1 MDNWRKEAPPGR
13 PRNPFEEPRRPLDDF
28 TMELNV
34 AGRLPGNAPA
44 QDGAQDRTQD
54 HVRTQA
60 QPQFQAQVQTQV
72 QAQVRFPAQDLAQ
85 APVPAGDPD
94 GPVFVDESGRRGKN
108 LRRLGWVFGLA
119 CTCYAVMLV
128 GSLMGGSSRAPW
140 LGIPGPAAKEK
151 KTETVQVTPAP
162 TDSRAPRPGTKPGA
176 SKGKAHPSA
185 SGSARAKASGTAKP
199 GRTKNSG
206 KPTGA
211 TPHPGTSQSA
221 KPIGGRSASPGL
233 PTGSSGG
240 PTGLSTKPTPHSG
253 AST

>member
-1 MDNWRKEAPPGR
+1 
-13 PRNPFEEPRRPLDDF
+13 
-28 TMELNV
+28 MELNV
-34 AGRLPGNAPA
+34 AGRLPGNP
-44 QDGAQDRTQD
+44 QAQDRTQD
-54 HVRTQA
+54 RAQDYVRTQA
-60 QPQFQAQVQTQV
+60 QPQFPTQAQDRTQV
-72 QAQVRFPAQDLAQ
+72 QAQVHFPAQDLAQ

-128 GSLMGGSSRAPW
+128 GSLVGGSSRAPG

-162 TDSRAPRPGTKPGA
+162 TDSRATRPGTKPGA
-176 SKGKAHPSA
+176 PGKGKAHPSA
-185 SGSARAKASGTAKP
+185 SGSARAKASGTPKP

-211 TPHPGTSQSA
+211 TSHPGTSQSA

-233 PTGSSGG
+233 PTGSSGS

>member
-1 MDNWRKEAPPGR
+1 
-13 PRNPFEEPRRPLDDF
+13 
-28 TMELNV
+28 MELNV
-34 AGRLPGNAPA
+34 AGRLPGNP
-44 QDGAQDRTQD
+44 QAQDRTQD
-54 HVRTQA
+54 GTQNRPQGRTQDQIDTREQTQVWA
-60 QPQFQAQVQTQV
+60 QVPFQAQVPSQIPFPA
-72 QAQVRFPAQDLAQ
+72 QAPFPAQDLAQ

-128 GSLMGGSSRAPW
+128 GSLLGGSSRAPW

-162 TDSRAPRPGTKPGA
+162 AESRTPHPGTKPGVPA
-176 SKGKAHPSA
+176 KDKVRPSA
-185 SGSARAKASGTAKP
+185 GGSGRAKATGTPKPGKSHHPAKP
-199 GRTKNSG
+199 TNAS
-206 KPTGA
+206 
-211 TPHPGTSQSA
+211 PHPGTSQTA
-221 KPIGGRSASPGL
+221 KPTTGGHSAGPGL
-233 PTGSSGG
+233 PTGSSGS

>member
-1 MDNWRKEAPPGR
+1 
-13 PRNPFEEPRRPLDDF
+13 
-28 TMELNV
+28 MELNV
-34 AGRLPGNAPA
+34 AGRLPGSPQAP
-44 QDGAQDRTQD
+44 DRSQD

-60 QPQFQAQVQTQV
+60 QPQFPSQDRTQV
-72 QAQVRFPAQDLAQ
+72 QARVHVPAQDLAQ
-85 APVPAGDPD
+85 APVAAGDVD

-128 GSLMGGSSRAPW
+128 GSLVGGSSRAPW

-162 TDSRAPRPGTKPGA
+162 TDSRAPHPGTKPGA
-176 SKGKAHPSA
+176 HKGKAHPSA
-185 SGSARAKASGTAKP
+185 GASARPKATGTPKP
-199 GRTKNSG
+199 GRTKNSA

-211 TPHPGTSQSA
+211 TPHPGISQSA
-221 KPIGGRSASPGL
+221 KPTGGRSASPGL
-233 PTGSSGG
+233 PTGPSGS

>member
-1 MDNWRKEAPPGR
+1 
-13 PRNPFEEPRRPLDDF
+13 
-28 TMELNV
+28 MELNV
-34 AGRLPGNAPA
+34 AGRLPGNPQA
-44 QDGAQDRTQD
+44 QGRTQD
-54 HVRTQA
+54 QTQA
-60 QPQFQAQVQTQV
+60 RTQV
-72 QAQVRFPAQDLAQ
+72 QARFPAQDLAQ

-128 GSLMGGSSRAPW
+128 GSLLGGSSRAPW

-151 KTETVQVTPAP
+151 TTETVQVTPAP
-162 TDSRAPRPGTKPGA
+162 TDSRPTHPGTRPGVPAKSRT
-176 SKGKAHPSA
+176 HPPA
-185 SGSARAKASGTAKP
+185 TGSARAKASGTPKP

-211 TPHPGTSQSA
+211 SPHPGTSQSA
-221 KPIGGRSASPGL
+221 KPAGGHSASPGL
-233 PTGSSGG
+233 PTGTSGS
-240 PTGLSTKPTPHSG
+240 PTGLSTKPTPPSG

>member
-1 MDNWRKEAPPGR
+1 MGKCVRKVDNWRKDAPQGR
-13 PRNPFEEPRRPLDDF
+13 PLNPFEEPRGPLDDY

-34 AGRLPGNAPA
+34 AGRLPGNPQA
-44 QDGAQDRTQD
+44 QARTQD
-54 HVRTQA
+54 RIQTRA
-60 QPQFQAQVQTQV
+60 QTQV
-72 QAQVRFPAQDLAQ
+72 QAQAPFPAQDLAQ
-85 APVPAGDPD
+85 APVPAGDLD

-128 GSLMGGSSRAPW
+128 GSLVGGSSRAPW

-162 TDSRAPRPGTKPGA
+162 TGSRATPPGPKH
-176 SKGKAHPSA
+176 KGKARPSA
-185 SGSARAKASGTAKP
+185 SGSARAKASGTPKP
-199 GRTKNSG
+199 GRTKNTA

-211 TPHPGTSQSA
+211 SPRPATSQSA
-221 KPIGGRSASPGL
+221 KPTGDHSAGPGL
-233 PTGSSGG
+233 PTGSSGSPKAA
-240 PTGLSTKPTPHSG
+240 PTMPTPHSG